1 MDKKESFMTYVK
13 VFILVITLYSFYSL
27 LGVALTFTGE
37 FNLLN
42 TTSAKVVEI
51 NNNKVK
57 VYISYSTDDPE
68 IIEIKKPLLINIKK
82 NSIITIKK
90 DNNSAYYFLNNKT
103 IEYIGE
109 SIIELIT
116 IQITILIFYFG
127 TMYLLKKL
135 DIGAEKKYEFTYIVL
150 FVIGFIFCTFGVDT
164 SKFELFEIIGVSLII
179 SYPVILKIKELENK
193 KN

>member
-135 DIGAEKKYEFTYIVL
+135 DIGAEKNMNLRI
-150 FVIGFIFCTFGVDT
+150 
-164 SKFELFEIIGVSLII
+164 
-179 SYPVILKIKELENK
+179 
-193 KN
+193 